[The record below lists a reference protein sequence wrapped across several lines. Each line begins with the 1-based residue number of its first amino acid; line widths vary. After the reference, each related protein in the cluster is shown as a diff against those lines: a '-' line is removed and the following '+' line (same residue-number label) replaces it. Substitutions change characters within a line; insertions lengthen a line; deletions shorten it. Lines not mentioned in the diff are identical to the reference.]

1 MRHRVEVLHACL
13 RVIREPLHLNVGHRE
28 EANLVPNVQ
37 HDIDL
42 KQTENIVKILS
53 TEFTRYRHQILKK

>member
-13 RVIREPLHLNVGHRE
+13 RVIREPLHLNVSHGE
-28 EANLVPNVQ
+28 EADLVPDVQ

-42 KQTENIVKILS
+42 KQ
-53 TEFTRYRHQILKK
+53 ILKVVSEIVVNRIY